1 MLHALSRESPNFKN
15 ILLDLPGVLTDCG
28 DGVHDTLCMLSKRH
42 QTCKLVV
49 AAQQRNHTS
58 LKLYKHV
65 NM

>member
-28 DGVHDTLCMLSKRH
+28 DGLHDTLCTRPV
-42 QTCKLVV
+42 QYLVV